1 MTDEAVAALP
11 RGANNFGETVD
22 IGAMWMWREMQLQ
35 FRGLATDERKIV
47 AVNCGVG
54 GQIIE
59 HLSKGHSWDSTT
71 GSFQPLP
78 RLKPL
83 LIPKVKPA
91 AWWVFYILAMN
102 ITMTAQKE
110 GRQTAQ
116 NTEHS

>member
-1 MTDEAVAALP
+1 MAGNAV
-11 RGANNFGETVD
+11 TVP
-22 IGAMWMWREMQLQ
+22 
-35 FRGLATDERKIV
+35 GLATDERKIV

-59 HLSKGHSWDSTT
+59 HLSKGHSRGFYNRIISAVTQIKAIADTEGKT
-71 GSFQPLP
+71 CG
-78 RLKPL
+78 
-83 LIPKVKPA
+83 V
-91 AWWVFYILAMN
+91 VGFYILAMN

>member
-1 MTDEAVAALP
+1 AVAALP

-59 HLSKGHSWDSTT
+59 RLSKGHSW
-71 GSFQPLP
+71 G
-78 RLKPL
+78 
-83 LIPKVKPA
+83 
-91 AWWVFYILAMN
+91 FYNRIISAVTQ
-102 ITMTAQKE
+102 IKAIADAE
-110 GRQTAQ
+110 GKTCGVVGFLYLG
-116 NTEHS
+116 NEYNYD